1 MAVLLSSGFEI
12 LRFSDVAFVEI
23 TAEIQY
29 RRQTV
34 AQLNLDKGIE
44 EMEIEFF
51 TESYSRFDPADL
63 LEAIEVAKGVL
74 QDYAAAGSPKD

>member
-51 TESYSRFDPADL
+51 TESYSRFDLADL